1 MIMCGV
7 ISMPVYSY
15 KATNNARQVVEGT
28 VKAPTE
34 SIAAEV
40 LSDYGLNTLVVK
52 EIGGINILQRV
63 SHILQRVSTKDL
75 VIFSRQLSVMISANM
90 PIVQALR
97 SLIKQIR
104 NPKLKIM
111 ITEIADEVDGGAK
124 LSQALGHY
132 PEIFDDFFVNII
144 RSGETSGKLDEV
156 LTYLA
161 DQKEKDYDL
170 MSKIKGAM
178 TYPIFVL
185 TGMAIVGTLMMMF
198 VVPKLTEIFEGTSAQ
213 LPFSTRLLIGT
224 SHVFQNYWWAIFGG
238 LGLCLVGMR
247 FILRTD
253 IGRGE
258 WDRIKLHIPVFGTL
272 FQRIYIVRFSRSLHT
287 LLVGGVN
294 LTAALRITSDVV
306 GNEVFNEVI
315 LQTVREV
322 EDGNPLTS
330 VMNKSAVFPPMVPQ
344 MLSVGERT
352 GRLDEVLERM
362 SNFYAREVQNLV
374 DNLVTLIEPM
384 IMIMMGVA
392 VGMMVAAIILPMYN
406 LAQGF

>member
-1 MIMCGV
+1 MAI
-7 ISMPVYSY
+7 YSY
-15 KATNNARQVVEGT
+15 KATNKSRQIVEGT

-34 SIAAEV
+34 IIAAEV
-40 LSDYGLNTLVVK
+40 LADNGLSMLVIK
-52 EIGGINILQRV
+52 EIGGINRLEQFVNVLNRV
-63 SHILQRVSTKDL
+63 SAKDL
-75 VIFSRQLSVMISANM
+75 VVFSRQLSVMISANM

-97 SLIKQIR
+97 GLLKQIH
-104 NPKLKIM
+104 NPKLKKIV
-111 ITEIADEVDGGAK
+111 TEIADEVDGGAK

-132 PEIFDDFFVNII
+132 PKEFDGFFVNII

-156 LTYLA
+156 LNYLA

-185 TGMAIVGTLMMMF
+185 SGMVVVGTMMMIF
-198 VVPKLTEIFEGTSAQ
+198 VVPQLTGIFEGAKTQ
-213 LPFSTRLLIGT
+213 LPFSTRLLIAT
-224 SHVFQNYWWAIFGG
+224 SHIFQNYWWAIFGG
-238 LGLCLVGMR
+238 LILVIVGFR
-247 FILRTD
+247 VILRTRV
-253 IGRGE
+253 GRGE
-258 WDRIKLHIPVFGTL
+258 WDRVKLRIPVFGKL

-294 LTAALRITSDVV
+294 LTPALRITADVV
-306 GNEVFNEVI
+306 GNTLYKDII
-315 LQTVREV
+315 LQTVKEV
-322 EDGNPLTS
+322 ENGNPITS
-330 VMNKSAVFPPMVPQ
+330 VMSKNSAFPPMISQ

-362 SNFYAREVQNLV
+362 SSFYARETQNLV

-392 VGMMVAAIILPMYN
+392 VGLMVAAVILPMYD
-406 LAQGF
+406 LAQAM